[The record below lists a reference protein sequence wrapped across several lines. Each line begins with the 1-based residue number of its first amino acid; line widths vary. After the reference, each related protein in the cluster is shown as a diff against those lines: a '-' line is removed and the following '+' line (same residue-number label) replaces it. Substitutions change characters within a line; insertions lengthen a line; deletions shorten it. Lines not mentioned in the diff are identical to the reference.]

1 MFCHSRAQWRDLCSP
16 ELVPGPRNADP
27 SSGLSPPRDD
37 NNKER
42 ATDGQSTSARCS
54 DVLAAHTQQHMR
66 ASTNLFDSLSSV
78 KLCKASTCPHL
89 GSAILTLLHGR
100 SLRLIH
106 PLRRY
111 LETESPP
118 TVSKSVRAPARSWL
132 CPCQGDS
139 GHSKVPRRH
148 KELLASFSGV
158 QECLF
163 VNLLTTV
170 AFPHRAF

>member
-1 MFCHSRAQWRDLCSP
+1 MFCHPERSRGICGSP
-16 ELVPGPRNADP
+16 EPVPGLRNADP
-27 SSGLSPPRDD
+27 SSGLRPPRDD

-54 DVLAAHTQQHMR
+54 EVLAAQTQQHMR

-78 KLCKASTCPHL
+78 KLCKASTCPNL
-89 GSAILTLLHGR
+89 ASAILTILHGT

-106 PLRRY
+106 PLRRH
-111 LETESPP
+111 LEIETPP
-118 TVSKSVRAPARSWL
+118 TVSNLPCLSKVLL

-139 GHSKVPRRH
+139 GHSTLPRRH
-148 KELLASFSGV
+148 GELLASFSGV

-163 VNLLTTV
+163 VERLPTV
-170 AFPHRAF
+170 FFPDRAF